1 MLKVIESTKVSSI
14 TSRDDSMMICHLAIV
29 EHPLALRQLA
39 TYQRSCSST
48 HIRQIGDN
56 ARTLGIDIIRQE
68 TGIDTRIAGQFLLIQ
83 ALQIL
88 QRRIG
93 REAKLPIAINL
104 KRREVIELWRLFTAA
119 FLQHIFYN

>member
-14 TSRDDSMMICHLAIV
+14 TSRDDSMMICHLTVV
-29 EHPLALRQLA
+29 EHPLALWQLMA
-39 TYQRSCSST
+39 YQRSCSST

-88 QRRIG
+88 QCRIG

>member
-1 MLKVIESTKVSSI
+1 MLKVIEGAKVSSV
-14 TSRDDSMMICHLAIV
+14 TSRDDSMMIRYLTVV
-29 EHPLALRQLA
+29 EHSLALWQLMA
-39 TYQRSCSST
+39 YQRSCSST
-48 HIRQIGDN
+48 YIRQIGDN

-93 REAKLPIAINL
+93 RETKLPIAIDL
-104 KRREVIELWRLFTAA
+104 KRREVIELWR
-119 FLQHIFYN
+119 